1 MPFPRLTLNQY
12 TFERSDMSSG
22 IFESP
27 VDFPKAGEP
36 AWRIAL
42 FYPEQGGWTET
53 DYLNLDGGP
62 LVEFESGFV
71 EVLDMPTKEHQ
82 RIVQFL
88 FILLRAFV
96 SAQCHGEV
104 FVAPLPVRLSPG
116 KFREPDIVFV
126 GADRGEYKGVPDGA
140 DLVVEVV
147 SAAADGRRRDT
158 QIKVTEY
165 AAAGIAEYWIIDP
178 ENETITVNH
187 LVNHSYDSVFS
198 FHRGDLAKSQRLSGF
213 EVAVDDVLNSAAG

>member
-1 MPFPRLTLNQY
+1 MSP
-12 TFERSDMSSG
+12 FERSDMSSG
-22 IFESP
+22 VSESP

-42 FYPEQGGWTET
+42 FYPEQGGWSEA

-62 LVEFESGFV
+62 LVEFENGFV
-71 EVLDMPTKEHQ
+71 EVLDLPTKEHQ

-88 FILLRAFV
+88 FVLLRAFV
-96 SAQCHGEV
+96 SANSCGEV

-126 GADRGEYKGVPDGA
+126 DADRGEYKGVPDGA

-158 QIKVTEY
+158 QTKVAEY
-165 AAAGIAEYWIIDP
+165 AAAGISEYWIIDP
-178 ENETITVNH
+178 ERETITINH
-187 LVNHSYDSVFS
+187 LVNHSYDSVIS
-198 FHRGDLAKSQRLSGF
+198 FQRGDLAKSQRLPGF

>member
-1 MPFPRLTLNQY
+1 
-12 TFERSDMSSG
+12 MSRGVS
-22 IFESP
+22 ESP
-27 VDFPKAGEP
+27 IDFPKAGEP

-42 FYPEQGGWTET
+42 FYPQQGGWTET

-71 EVLDMPTKEHQ
+71 EVLDLPTKEHQ

-88 FILLRAFV
+88 FVVLRAFV
-96 SAQCHGEV
+96 SANSRGEV

-116 KFREPDIVFV
+116 RFREPDVVFV
-126 GADRGEYKGVPDGA
+126 DADRGEYKGVPDGA

-147 SAAADGRRRDT
+147 SPTAEGRRRDLQT
-158 QIKVTEY
+158 KVTEY
-165 AAAGIAEYWIIDP
+165 AAAGISEYWIIDP
-178 ENETITVNH
+178 ETETITVHH

-198 FHRGDLAKSQRLSGF
+198 FRRGDMATSQRLPGF

>member
-1 MPFPRLTLNQY
+1 
-12 TFERSDMSSG
+12 MSSRV
-22 IFESP
+22 FESP

-42 FYPEQGGWTET
+42 FYPEQGGWSEA

-62 LVEFESGFV
+62 LVEFENGFV
-71 EVLDMPTKEHQ
+71 EVLDLPTKEHQ
-82 RIVQFL
+82 RIVKFF

-96 SAQCHGEV
+96 STHCRGEV

-126 GADRGEYKGVPDGA
+126 DADRGEYKGVPDGA

-158 QIKVTEY
+158 QTKVTEY
-165 AAAGIAEYWIIDP
+165 AAASISEYWIIDP
-178 ENETITVNH
+178 EKETITVNH
-187 LVNHSYDSVFS
+187 LVNLSYDSVIS
-198 FHRGDLAKSQRLSGF
+198 FQRGDLAKSQQLPGF
-213 EVAVDDVLNSAAG
+213 EVPVDDVLNSAANASSQTRETRREERGA

>member
-1 MPFPRLTLNQY
+1 MY
-12 TFERSDMSSG
+12 AFERSDMSRSV
-22 IFESP
+22 FDSP

-96 SAQCHGEV
+96 SAHCRGEV
-104 FVAPLPVRLSPG
+104 FVAPLPVRLSPE
-116 KFREPDIVFV
+116 KFREPDIVYV
-126 GADRGEYKGVPDGA
+126 DADRGEYKGVPDGA

-147 SAAADGRRRDT
+147 SAAAGGRRRDT
-158 QIKVTEY
+158 QTKVIEY
-165 AAAGIAEYWIIDP
+165 AAAGISEYWIIDP
-178 ENETITVNH
+178 EKESITVNH
-187 LVNHSYDSVFS
+187 LVNHSYDAVLS
-198 FHRGDLAKSQRLSGF
+198 FRRGDIVRSQRLPGF
-213 EVAVDDVLNSAAG
+213 EVRVDDVLNSAAG

>member
-1 MPFPRLTLNQY
+1 
-12 TFERSDMSSG
+12 MSTNSV
-22 IFESP
+22 ELPSNSA
-27 VDFPKAGEP
+27 KAGEP

-42 FYPEQGGWTET
+42 FYPEQGGWTEI

-62 LVEFESGFV
+62 LVEFDSGFV
-71 EVLDMPTKEHQ
+71 EVLDLPTKEHQ

-88 FILLRAFV
+88 FVLLRQFV
-96 SAQCHGEV
+96 VSNRIGEV

-126 GADRGEYKGVPDGA
+126 NRERGEYKGVPDGA

-147 SAAADGRRRDT
+147 SASSDGRRRDT
-158 QIKVTEY
+158 QIKVSEY

-178 ENETITVNH
+178 EDRTVTVHH
-187 LVNHSYDSVFS
+187 LVNGDYASSVFRS
-198 FHRGDLAKSQRLSGF
+198 GDAATSLRLPEFSVS
-213 EVAVDDVLNSAAG
+213 VADVLNSARG

>member
-1 MPFPRLTLNQY
+1 
-12 TFERSDMSSG
+12 MSINS
-22 IFESP
+22 
-27 VDFPKAGEP
+27 VDLLVGTPKAGEP

-62 LVEFESGFV
+62 LVEFDSGFV
-71 EVLDMPTKEHQ
+71 EVLDLPTKEHQ

-88 FILLRAFV
+88 FLLLREFV
-96 SAQCHGEV
+96 LSHQIGEA

-126 GADRGEYKGVPDGA
+126 DTARGEYKGVPDGA

-147 SAAADGRRRDT
+147 SASSDGRRRDT
-158 QIKVTEY
+158 QTKVSEY
-165 AAAGIAEYWIIDP
+165 AAAGISEYWIVDP
-178 ENETITVNH
+178 EQGTVTVHH
-187 LVNHSYDSVFS
+187 LVDGTYSSALVFR
-198 FHRGDLAKSQRLSGF
+198 RGDVALSVRLPAFTVS
-213 EVAVDDVLNSAAG
+213 VDDVLNSARG

>member
-1 MPFPRLTLNQY
+1 MY
-12 TFERSDMSSG
+12 AFERSDMSRSV
-22 IFESP
+22 FDSP

-96 SAQCHGEV
+96 STHCRGEV

-116 KFREPDIVFV
+116 KFREPDLVFV
-126 GADRGEYKGVPDGA
+126 DADRGEYKGVPDGA

-158 QIKVTEY
+158 QTKVTEY
-165 AAAGIAEYWIIDP
+165 AAAGISEYWIIDP
-178 ENETITVNH
+178 EKETITVNH
-187 LVNHSYDSVFS
+187 LVNQSYDSVILS
-198 FHRGDLAKSQRLSGF
+198 QRGGLAKSQRLSGF
-213 EVAVDDVLNSAAG
+213 EVSVDDVLNSAANASSET

>member
-1 MPFPRLTLNQY
+1 
-12 TFERSDMSSG
+12 MSTNSVKLP
-22 IFESP
+22 IDS
-27 VDFPKAGEP
+27 VNAGEP

-62 LVEFESGFV
+62 LVEFDSGFV
-71 EVLDMPTKEHQ
+71 EVLDLPTKEHQ

-88 FILLRAFV
+88 FGLLREFAL
-96 SAQCHGEV
+96 SHRIGEV

-126 GADRGEYKGVPDGA
+126 DTARGEYKGLPDGA

-147 SAAADGRRRDT
+147 SASSDGRHRDT
-158 QIKVTEY
+158 QTKVSEY
-165 AAAGIAEYWIIDP
+165 AAAGISEYWIIDP
-178 ENETITVNH
+178 EQKTVTVHH
-187 LVNHSYDSVFS
+187 LVNGAYSSVMFRS
-198 FHRGDLAKSQRLSGF
+198 GDAATSLRLPEF
-213 EVAVDDVLNSAAG
+213 TVDVADVLNSARGLS

>member
-1 MPFPRLTLNQY
+1 MYPFG
-12 TFERSDMSSG
+12 RSDMSSG
-22 IFESP
+22 VFESP

-71 EVLDMPTKEHQ
+71 EVLDLPTKEHQ

-96 SAQCHGEV
+96 SANIRGEV

-116 KFREPDIVFV
+116 RFREPDIVFV
-126 GADRGEYKGVPDGA
+126 DADRGEYKGVPDGA

-158 QIKVTEY
+158 QTKVTEY
-165 AAAGIAEYWIIDP
+165 AAAGISEYWIIDP
-178 ENETITVNH
+178 EKETITVNR
-187 LVNHSYDSVFS
+187 LVNHAYDSVIS
-198 FHRGDLAKSQRLSGF
+198 FQRGDIASSQRLPGF
-213 EVAVDDVLNSAAG
+213 EVAVDDVLNSAAGG

>member
-1 MPFPRLTLNQY
+1 
-12 TFERSDMSSG
+12 MSSG
-22 IFESP
+22 VFESP

-71 EVLDMPTKEHQ
+71 EVLDLPTKEHQ

-96 SAQCHGEV
+96 SANIRGEV

-116 KFREPDIVFV
+116 RFREPDIVFV
-126 GADRGEYKGVPDGA
+126 DADRGEYKGVPDGA

-158 QIKVTEY
+158 QTKVTEY
-165 AAAGIAEYWIIDP
+165 AAAGISEYWIIDP
-178 ENETITVNH
+178 EKETITVNR
-187 LVNHSYDSVFS
+187 LVNHAYDSVIS
-198 FHRGDLAKSQRLSGF
+198 FQRGDIASSQRLPGF
-213 EVAVDDVLNSAAG
+213 EVAVDDVLNSAAGG

>member
-1 MPFPRLTLNQY
+1 MSP
-12 TFERSDMSSG
+12 FERSNMSSG
-22 IFESP
+22 VFESP
-27 VDFPKAGEP
+27 IDFPKAGEP

-42 FYPEQGGWTET
+42 FYPEQGGWSEV

-62 LVEFESGFV
+62 LVEFENGFV
-71 EVLDMPTKEHQ
+71 EVLDLPTKEHQ

-88 FILLRAFV
+88 FVLLRAFV
-96 SAQCHGEV
+96 SANSSGEV

-126 GADRGEYKGVPDGA
+126 DADRGEYKGVPDGA

-147 SAAADGRRRDT
+147 SSAADGRRRDT
-158 QIKVTEY
+158 QTKVTEY
-165 AAAGIAEYWIIDP
+165 AAAGISEYWIIDP
-178 ENETITVNH
+178 ERETITINH
-187 LVNHSYDSVFS
+187 LENHSYDLVIS
-198 FHRGDLAKSQRLSGF
+198 FQRGDLAKSLRLPGF